1 MASVVDK
8 EDFSKA
14 VICRRTRESEAGAND
29 MVEESE
35 AWSPV
40 FNLIKDAGGR
50 IEMVWIRDVG
60 DFGVMVA

>member
-8 EDFSKA
+8 EDFSRA
-14 VICRRTRESEAGAND
+14 VICRRTRESEARAND

-40 FNLIKDAGGR
+40 FNLIKDAGAGSK
-50 IEMVWIRDVG
+50 WSG
-60 DFGVMVA
+60 SGTSATSA